1 MNLKKKIVGFL
12 SAPDWLDPAPE
23 ELRSLTRGRIN
34 VQQTIVG
41 PANFDWDTKSIKEIA
56 PHLTHSA
63 MKLAAAGCNLIA
75 SPATPF
81 GYIGHKDINQAR
93 LSIDHLQKI
102 VGVKIISA
110 ITAIFEE
117 LEFWSPRKVALACT
131 YYSDEWRD
139 LWASFVN
146 SSGYKVVTAEN
157 FVDQGIRAYAPQTIY
172 PKPFEICESVKR
184 ISENNPFS
192 DAIIITG
199 SGARTV
205 AIMKE
210 LRAISEKPI
219 VSADAALLYAIGK
232 ALCVKIPIA

>member
-1 MNLKKKIVGFL
+1 MNAVQNLGVKYEFKKKIVGFL

-63 MKLAAAGCNLIA
+63 MKLASAGCNLIA

-110 ITAIFEE
+110 ITAIFDE
-117 LEFWSPRKVALACT
+117 LEFWSPRSTCM
-131 YYSDEWRD
+131 Y
-139 LWASFVN
+139 
-146 SSGYKVVTAEN
+146 
-157 FVDQGIRAYAPQTIY
+157 
-172 PKPFEICESVKR
+172 
-184 ISENNPFS
+184 
-192 DAIIITG
+192 
-199 SGARTV
+199 
-205 AIMKE
+205 
-210 LRAISEKPI
+210 
-219 VSADAALLYAIGK
+219 LLFR
-232 ALCVKIPIA
+232 